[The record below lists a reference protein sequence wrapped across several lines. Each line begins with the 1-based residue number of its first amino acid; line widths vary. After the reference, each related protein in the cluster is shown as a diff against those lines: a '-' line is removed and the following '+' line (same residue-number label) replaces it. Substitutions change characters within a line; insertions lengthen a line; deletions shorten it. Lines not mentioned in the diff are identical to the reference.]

1 MPYLDTDIIP
11 PYLIVG
17 GFVVGAGIFTTICAL
32 CKLTEKLMQEQSD
45 MIDER
50 EEEPIRKLWLFFIFD
65 MIIHACAANMDTIFQ
80 VSRVTLRLL
89 MTIAIFSGN
98 NLSKM
103 RLSLDCVI
111 LLPLDTQYA
120 RVCA

>member
-1 MPYLDTDIIP
+1 MGIPYLDTDIIP

-17 GFVVGAGIFTTICAL
+17 GFVVAAGIFTTICAV

-80 VSRVTLRLL
+80 VSRFCTDDHSTFYKLEIIYQR
-89 MTIAIFSGN
+89 
-98 NLSKM
+98 
-103 RLSLDCVI
+103 
-111 LLPLDTQYA
+111 
-120 RVCA
+120 

>member
-1 MPYLDTDIIP
+1 
-11 PYLIVG
+11 
-17 GFVVGAGIFTTICAL
+17 
-32 CKLTEKLMQEQSD
+32 MQEQSD